1 MKLKH
6 ILFLAFFCFY
16 NYSYPSDFKRLK
28 KETMVNKG
36 IKGSD
41 IIFYGELIKIDTIN
55 KISTFRILEL
65 FKGNYSSK
73 IINAKS
79 DETDC
84 PIYPFKKD
92 LWIIYALFNKDKKT
106 ISLDYRSPTQ
116 TMEIPV
122 GFEPPIPIHYIYGK
136 KITKL
141 DSITCEVDNLKIRNE
156 TLSTFLYQLELLRA
170 YKSSQNI
177 ISEKEKTELKI
188 ESYSRYII
196 ISLIVN
202 IVLFLFLIIIILKKK
217 IFIK

>member
-1 MKLKH
+1 MKLKY

-16 NYSYPSDFKRLK
+16 NYSYSSEFRRLK
-28 KETMVNKG
+28 KEAMVNQG
-36 IKGSD
+36 IKGAD

-65 FKGNYSSK
+65 FKGNYNSK

-79 DETDC
+79 DETDY
-84 PIYPFKKD
+84 PIYPLKKD
-92 LWIIYALFNKDKKT
+92 LWIVYALFNKDKKT
-106 ISLDYRSPTQ
+106 ITLDLRSPTQ
-116 TMEIPV
+116 TMEIGTGFLPPV
-122 GFEPPIPIHYIYGK
+122 PIHGIYGK

-141 DSITCEVDNLKIRNE
+141 DSIICEVENLKIRNE
-156 TLSTFLYQLELLRA
+156 TLSTFFYQLELLRA

-188 ESYSRYII
+188 ESYSKYII

-202 IVLFLFLIIIILKKK
+202 ILLFSFLIFIILKKK